1 MKKIITLL
9 NKNFNPG
16 LNYNVLMH
24 IISKL
29 KYVGIEQ
36 KIFLQVKWLEK
47 WILYK
52 CILISCKTRF
62 ICITEAISLL
72 FLAIYKKCLKKIKT
86 KLISNNYTLKIIF
99 HIVYF

>member
-47 WILYK
+47 
-52 CILISCKTRF
+52 
-62 ICITEAISLL
+62 
-72 FLAIYKKCLKKIKT
+72 
-86 KLISNNYTLKIIF
+86 
-99 HIVYF
+99 